1 MRLFANITD
10 KRIKEVERL
19 LNYRPIRKF
28 NYQNPIEVLKNK
40 CVALMG

>member
-1 MRLFANITD
+1 MQTTRKVPV

-28 NYQNPIEVLKNK
+28 NYDNPVETLKNK
-40 CVALMG
+40 CFALMG